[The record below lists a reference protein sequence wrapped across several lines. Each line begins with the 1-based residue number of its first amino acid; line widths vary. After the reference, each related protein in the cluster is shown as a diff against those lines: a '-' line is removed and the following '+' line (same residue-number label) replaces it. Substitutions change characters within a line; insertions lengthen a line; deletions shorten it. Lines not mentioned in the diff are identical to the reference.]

1 MIKRGIGTVILLLA
15 LLCAAQASL
24 VKVSVRAVLIDKDL
38 NQKPVPRLNLV
49 FTRLDGTVHQETTA
63 KTGFDGNAET
73 RLPPGKYRL
82 TTPDAVAFQGKQY
95 KWNIEIVL
103 SAPEQTVALSNDNA
117 SSSAESAA
125 SPSVPTGSGDLTAL
139 FERLKNSVVTVRAEA
154 KDGSGFMVDPA
165 GLIVT
170 NNHVVESS
178 DYVAVQFDQKV
189 KVRARVLAANSDKDV
204 AVLWV
209 NLSVYPQAVAAPLVP
224 PGAAGVTV
232 GERVFTIGNP
242 LGRERVLTTGVISKV
257 EADAI
262 TSDININPGNSGGP
276 LLSMQGQVA
285 GITTA
290 GLRNLAKIVPI
301 EHARPVIDQAR
312 TKMAGGALPPA
323 DLLPVEPA
331 DYFPADSLRSLL
343 QQEKLDTKPYFFDAG
358 EFRVGFSTPR
368 LSYFLRHE
376 DEMAAARKSAKRAG
390 GEPAQAKPPASALED
405 AQDYRPV
412 VVITVRPKLSVFWKI
427 KFKNGFQ
434 SMRLLCGG
442 KEVAPVDPVRRP
454 FELVDPRGRT
464 MDTTYQGN
472 YVYLPDA
479 ISPACGSVAVE
490 IFSEKDPKTA
500 ITHAVEA
507 ETIERVWADLEP
519 YRKAH
524 AAGPAPSPKK
534 D

>member
-1 MIKRGIGTVILLLA
+1 MIKRGIGSVILLLA
-15 LLCAAQASL
+15 LSCAAQGPL
-24 VKVSVRAVLIDKDL
+24 VKVSIRAVLIDKDL

-49 FTRLDGTVHQETTA
+49 FTSLDGALHLETTV
-63 KTGFDGNAET
+63 KTGFDGNAEAK
-73 RLPPGKYRL
+73 LPPGKYRL
-82 TTPDAVAFQGKQY
+82 TTPESVAFQGKQY
-95 KWNIEIVL
+95 KWSIEMVL
-103 SAPEQTVALSNDNA
+103 SAPEQTVELSNDNA
-117 SSSAESAA
+117 SSSTDSAA
-125 SPSVPTGSGDLTAL
+125 TPSSPSASGDLTAL

-154 KDGSGFMVDPA
+154 KDGSGFMVAPA

-178 DYVAVQFDQKV
+178 EYVAVQFDKKV
-189 KVRARVLAANSDKDV
+189 KVRARVLAANADKDV

-209 NLSVYPQAVAAPLVP
+209 NLSAYPQAVVAPLLP
-224 PGAAGVTV
+224 PGAAGVIV

-276 LLSMQGQVA
+276 LLTMQGQVA

-301 EHARPVIDQAR
+301 DGARPVIDQAR

-331 DYFPADSLRSLL
+331 DFFPADSLRALL
-343 QQEKLDTKPYFFDAG
+343 QLEKLDTKPYFFDAG
-358 EFRVGFSTPR
+358 EFRVSLLTPSV
-368 LSYFLRHE
+368 SYFLRHE
-376 DEMAAARKSAKRAG
+376 DEMAAARRSAKRS
-390 GEPAQAKPPASALED
+390 GEPGQAKPPASALED

-412 VVITVRPKLSVFWKI
+412 VVIRVRPKLSVLWKV

-442 KEVAPVDPVRRP
+442 KEVAPVDPGRRP

-464 MDTTYQGN
+464 MDTTYQGA

-479 ISPACGSVAVE
+479 ISPACGGVVLE

-500 ITHAVEA
+500 ITHSVEA
-507 ETIERVWADLEP
+507 ETVERIWADLEP
-519 YRKAH
+519 YRKVH
-524 AAGPAPSPKK
+524 SAAQGPGPKK